1 MRPTSRLRS
10 LLTLLTGLALVAAVL
25 TVAPSTASAVDT
37 VIDDF
42 NDGDTSDWLFFG
54 GNNAGGGGGPAVDR
68 PYEGT
73 HYFSTG
79 WGGEGTA
86 SGFYGGAF
94 RNFDN
99 AAQVAVPADAWFNV
113 WVLNQ
118 SNATVDGYTLEITI
132 REDLNGDGWTNG
144 AEDSFRLDTA
154 FTATVFYVSWSLV
167 SAPVSA
173 FADLSTGGV
182 GTFNGALDEI
192 VIVVAQVTGAVGSV
206 VELDFDYF
214 HFTDGPPSGGG
225 AIIDDFES
233 GLPFGES
240 VNGELLGFY
249 TFAGAGSGIGI
260 STETTPPA
268 PVLDAV
274 GTPNSVFVMNVD
286 ATSFAGYIHAFTN
299 PGVDAWVSQDWS
311 TREGISFWF
320 HGEGSGT
327 SLFIDILDNRNPGST
342 GDDAERWT
350 VTFVDDVAGWRLL
363 EFPFADFVRKEIG
376 NGAPNDG
383 LGLFDMWGYAIGT
396 LGTGGPRTF
405 YVDQVS
411 LYGVAEPPALAAAL
425 SVNSTFVTEGTTGA
439 VGVRLN
445 RPMSD
450 DDPAEVSI
458 SYRTEP
464 STATPG
470 IDYAPTSG
478 TVTFVNGGPTEVT
491 FPLETFDDT
500 KFEGDERIV
509 IRLTDPVDVER
520 GALFQGSVLIDDN
533 DEYDPDLLDDFV
545 QGAYLWETSDGIT
558 LDTESLASSD
568 PGARPGQDAVENVA
582 AASVVSPGDAYQ
594 ASVDALVARLG
605 SLFPADDRQ
614 DSQRIANAVR
624 QLSRTADE
632 TDEAFDQLANA
643 VRQLIKVTDN
653 GALGDEVDSIVDD
666 LVSLAAGLAADGIAR
681 AEANGVPTAD
691 LSLAYARVAQGD
703 AAAAAGRVDR
713 AIVRYRQAWEAAYE
727 AAVAAGVGLA
737 PARPTMTRYFPLAE
751 DWSDTESVDFWFE
764 GTGSGEPVTLIVK
777 DNAAP
782 DPGPSGWTLSW
793 ADEFDAPA
801 GTPPNP
807 DNWGF
812 EIGDVTPDGKNG
824 WGNEELQY
832 YTDDPDNVA
841 HDGDGNLAITLDAA
855 DAGRECY
862 YGPCEYESARLI
874 SLDRAEFAYG
884 RIESRLLVPQGQGIW
899 PAFWSLG
906 TDITRNPWPA
916 AGEIDF
922 MEFVG
927 RLPNEIFGTIHGPGY
942 SGGGSFGGLYDFG
955 EPVFGSYHTFT
966 VEWEPDLITWYVDGI
981 QYHQATPA
989 DVAPNP
995 WVFEKPFFLLLNV
1008 AIGGNFGGPVG
1019 ADFTAPQSMLVD
1031 YVRVYQA
1038 PDTAERF
1045 EASFI
1050 DDTEGWT
1057 RVSIPVTEL
1066 VRSAEQPAGA
1076 PDDGLTLTEV
1086 NGYGFSFPA
1095 EVSGT
1100 YRIDLVE
1107 RVPVPPPT
1115 ELTVTSAADSGEG
1128 SLRAAMAAIADGG
1141 TITVDPS
1148 LAGATVALSQQLTA
1162 TRSMTIDAS
1171 AAPGLVLSGSGVD
1184 RVLLV
1189 EPGASVTVRGLTV
1202 TDGAAAPQGGGI
1214 LNLGNLTLENVV
1226 VTGNTV
1232 NAAGPPNFA
1241 FGGGGIYNGE
1251 GATMVLRD
1259 STVSDN
1265 TSPNQPGA
1273 GVYGF
1278 FGSTLTVEGSTISG
1292 NVTGD
1297 VAGGIRSLGT
1307 TTVVNSTISG
1317 NTSSAWH
1324 GGGIFHTDGSL
1335 VVTNST
1341 IVDNIAPAGTASG
1354 VVVATFGAPAD
1365 MTLTNSIMGGRDGAL
1380 ACFAEGGGAAVITSA
1395 GGNIDTDGSCFLTAT
1410 GDQPNTDAL
1419 LGPLA
1424 DNGGSTLTHLPS
1436 AGSPAIDAA
1445 LAGACPATDQRG
1457 VARPQGAG
1465 CDIGAVEA
1473 G

>member
-1 MRPTSRLRS
+1 MTQRIDNRRVRLVGLAVVS
-10 LLTLLTGLALVAAVL
+10 LLVSILGLAPAAPARAAT
-25 TVAPSTASAVDT
+25 TVFADMEHADPFANGWFSFGGSVGGGGIGSNSTDLPPT
-37 VIDDF
+37 
-42 NDGDTSDWLFFG
+42 DGGAFSLQTGWGSGGVPGFFG
-54 GNNAGGGGGPAVDR
+54 GFGRSNPVDLTGTDRFNFWINPDAGQD
-68 PYEGT
+68 
-73 HYFSTG
+73 
-79 WGGEGTA
+79 
-86 SGFYGGAF
+86 
-94 RNFDN
+94 
-99 AAQVAVPADAWFNV
+99 
-113 WVLNQ
+113 
-118 SNATVDGYTLEITI
+118 YTLEINLQDDAI
-132 REDLNGDGWTNG
+132 GDGT
-144 AEDSFRLDTA
+144 LDDEFQFNCTISA
-154 FTATVFYVSWSLV
+154 AGPCAVAGGGWQLV
-167 SAPVSA
+167 SIPL
-173 FADLSTGGV
+173 ADFFDDNSFLTGGNGV
-182 GTFNGALDEI
+182 LDARVVNVVIAVISNSGADATFR
-192 VIVVAQVTGAVGSV
+192 T
-206 VELDFDYF
+206 DYWV
-214 HFTDGPPSGGG
+214 FTDQAPSPPSRL
-225 AIIDDFES
+225 IDDFES
-233 GLPFGES
+233 GLPLGTDANGNSIGFFTFNDPNSTVAIATGDGPEPVPGAAAGNQVLEVDTD
-240 VNGELLGFY
+240 VNGNNG
-249 TFAGAGSGIGI
+249 FAG
-260 STETTPPA
+260 
-268 PVLDAV
+268 V
-274 GTPNSVFVMNVD
+274 
-286 ATSFAGYIHAFTN
+286 IHAFEN
-299 PGVDAWVSQDWS
+299 AAVDTWSPQDWS
-311 TREGISFWF
+311 AYEGISFWLY
-320 HGEGSGT
+320 GNNTGSILFLDILDNRAPGT
-327 SLFIDILDNRNPGST
+327 TGDTAERHSIDILDNFS
-342 GDDAERWT
+342 
-350 VTFVDDVAGWRLL
+350 GWKLF
-363 EFPFADFVRKEIG
+363 EIPFESLRRKEVG

-383 LGLFDMWGYAIGT
+383 LNLTQVHGWAFGVFDSGVPFQNYLDDVSVYGEADVPELAVGFSANNFDVSEGDTGQIT
-396 LGTGGPRTF
+396 VKLNRSLGDEDP
-405 YVDQVS
+405 DQVS
-411 LYGVAEPPALAAAL
+411 VDYSVETIIALPDRDFVMPAGGTL
-425 SVNSTFVTEGTTGA
+425 TFVKGGA
-439 VGVRLN
+439 
-445 RPMSD
+445 S
-450 DDPAEVSI
+450 EQTFSI
-458 SYRTEP
+458 QTIEDSKYE
-464 STATPG
+464 
-470 IDYAPTSG
+470 
-478 TVTFVNGGPTEVT
+478 PTE
-491 FPLETFDDT
+491 
-500 KFEGDERIV
+500 
-509 IRLTDPVDVER
+509 RLILRLSNPVDV
-520 GALFQGSVLIDDN
+520 
-533 DEYDPDLLDDFV
+533 
-545 QGAYLWETSDGIT
+545 
-558 LDTESLASSD
+558 
-568 PGARPGQDAVENVA
+568 A
-582 AASVVSPGDAYQ
+582 AGFIMQ
-594 ASVDALVARLG
+594 ASA
-605 SLFPADDRQ
+605 
-614 DSQRIANAVR
+614 
-624 QLSRTADE
+624 
-632 TDEAFDQLANA
+632 
-643 VRQLIKVTDN
+643 
-653 GALGDEVDSIVDD
+653 SIVDD
-666 LVSLAAGLAADGIAR
+666 DPFDPLLIDDFEGYPYLWDSSADVFLDDPEVTSGGPLAVPGQGAYEHVL
-681 AEANGVPTAD
+681 EATVPLHVDVAVNGRICKGGSGVIPVVVYSTDDFDATTID
-691 LSLAYARVAQGD
+691 HTTFRLGD
-703 AAAAAGRVDR
+703 AREFHVNRKTGLPTRHVSDVDR
-713 AIVRYRQAWEAAYE
+713 DGDLDMVFHFRFSETGLPCDPAVVPINGTTIGGQPLTGGGSTAGFGRDFAVGHDWTDGEA
-727 AAVAAGVGLA
+727 L
-737 PARPTMTRYFPLAE
+737 
-751 DWSDTESVDFWFE
+751 SFWHYGQ
-764 GTGSGEPVTLIVK
+764 GTGDEITVELL
-777 DNAAP
+777 DNRAP
-782 DPGPSGWTLSW
+782 DPGPSGWSLVW
-793 ADEFDAPA
+793 ADEFSDPA
-801 GTPPNP
+801 GTPPNSA
-807 DNWGF
+807 NWGF
-812 EIGDVTPDGKNG
+812 EIGDGTVNGIPG
-824 WGNEELQY
+824 WGNDELQY
-832 YTDDPDNVA
+832 YTDDPANA
-841 HDGDGNLAITLDAA
+841 ATDGAGHLVITA
-855 DAGRECY
+855 REAEGEQCY
-862 YGPCEYESARLI
+862 YGLCEVTSARLVTT
-874 SLDRAEFAYG
+874 RKAEFAYG
-884 RIESRLLVPQGQGIW
+884 RIESRILVPPGEDGLW

-942 SGGGSFGGLYDFG
+942 SGGGSFGGIYDFG

-981 QYHQATPA
+981 QYHQATPS
-989 DVAPNP
+989 DVPGP
-995 WVFEKPFFLLLNV
+995 WVFDKPFFLLLNF

-1226 VTGNTV
+1226 VTGNPV